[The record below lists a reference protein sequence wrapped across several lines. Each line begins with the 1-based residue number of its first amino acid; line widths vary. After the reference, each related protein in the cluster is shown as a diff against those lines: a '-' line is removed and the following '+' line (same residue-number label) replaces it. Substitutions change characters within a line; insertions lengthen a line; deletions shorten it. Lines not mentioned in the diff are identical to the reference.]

1 MSPPSPVPSARL
13 AAIIG
18 LVDELVGKFKKVL
31 FSLNF
36 PGAGESDRM
45 TMTFVFDVIASG
57 GERSTGWCMRAAV
70 CLGRASRRAAAQKGA
85 ARGRLD
91 ERFLSVH

>member
-1 MSPPSPVPSARL
+1 MRTVTERRTAGGTGTEMVSVETEHV
-13 AAIIG
+13 G
-18 LVDELVGKFKKVL
+18 LIDELFGKFEKVL

-57 GERSTGWCMRAAV
+57 GERSSGWCMRAAV
-70 CLGRASRRAAAQKGA
+70 CLGRALAAAA
-85 ARGRLD
+85 AAGKAR
-91 ERFLSVH
+91 